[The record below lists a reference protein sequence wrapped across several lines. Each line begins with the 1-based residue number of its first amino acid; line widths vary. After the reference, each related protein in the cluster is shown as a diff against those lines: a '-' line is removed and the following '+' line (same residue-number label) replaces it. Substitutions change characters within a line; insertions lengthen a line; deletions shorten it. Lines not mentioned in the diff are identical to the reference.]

1 MYPDDLGKYGFL
13 WDMSGAKERLSIFK
27 ADLLEEES
35 FNEAVNGVDGVFH
48 TASPVIV
55 PHDEDVQVYIYFT
68 HFNLYFC
75 YFIVKLNWL
84 LFLVKSSNHV
94 FQTESSVIGLV

>member
-1 MYPDDLGKYGFL
+1 MFLFLTNYMYPDDLGKYGFL

-35 FNEAVNGVDGVFH
+35 FNEAVNGVDSVFH

-55 PHDEDVQVYIYFT
+55 PHDEDVQVYIYFSILPILT
-68 HFNLYFC
+68 CIFV
-75 YFIVKLNWL
+75 ISL
-84 LFLVKSSNHV
+84 LS
-94 FQTESSVIGLV
+94 